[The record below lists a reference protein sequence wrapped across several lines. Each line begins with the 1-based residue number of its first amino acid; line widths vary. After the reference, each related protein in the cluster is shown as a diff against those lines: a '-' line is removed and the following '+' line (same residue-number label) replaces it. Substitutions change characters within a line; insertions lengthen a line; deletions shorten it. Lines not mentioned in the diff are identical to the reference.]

1 MSDVSELRRLAVDL
15 GKAASTDTI
24 RKARLA
30 VQKAAAD
37 IERIAQLK
45 APVDTGTLRNS
56 IGSDIRGL
64 TAEIGPTANY
74 GIYLEYGT
82 YRMRPQPYLG
92 PATDAV
98 EPGFVKAMEQI
109 GGNIL

>member
-37 IERIAQLK
+37 IERIAKLK

-64 TAEIGPTANY
+64 TAEIGPTIRYAPFV
-74 GIYLEYGT
+74 EYGT
-82 YRMRPQPYLG
+82 ARMKPRPFLG
-92 PATDAV
+92 PATTVV
-98 EPGFVKAMEQI
+98 EPKFEAAIAALGVV
-109 GGNIL
+109 L